1 MVIEIE
7 SVESRPLETIIDEL
21 TMMICR
27 DEPDERVN
35 RVARKVRVNELLSEF
50 AEEIKRQSIEP

>member
-7 SVESRPLETIIDEL
+7 SVEESRSLEEIAEDIAAYVVKDGLSIKTL
-21 TMMICR
+21 RT
-27 DEPDERVN
+27 
-35 RVARKVRVNELLSEF
+35 LLIEF

>member
-7 SVESRPLETIIDEL
+7 SVDSERTLEEITDDIADAIDHLEMRRL
-21 TMMICR
+21 
-27 DEPDERVN
+27 
-35 RVARKVRVNELLSEF
+35 KKLLLEF